1 MNKKMNK
8 KIKELLEIGE
18 KIHQKHDELRNE
30 VLTLNWSDDFKTNF
44 KELID
49 KANQSDNVLLVN
61 KHEFESLKKI
71 TKTTK
76 VTDYEVLADE
86 GFVDIEALHETIPYE
101 VYHLILSDGKEL
113 KCADNHIVF
122 KQNYSEENFEKD
134 GLIEV
139 FVKDLKIGDFICVD
153 ENKLLSE
160 TEVIGLTNLGYE
172 EIMYD
177 LELKEGSNRR
187 YYTNGILSHNTYLA
201 KLLAREVFGDEDN
214 IVRMDMSEYM
224 EKHSVSRLIGPPPG
238 YVGYEEGGQ
247 LTEKVR
253 RKPHS
258 VILFD
263 EIEKAH
269 TDVFNILLQLL
280 DEGHLTDGLGRKVN
294 FRNTL
299 IIMTSNIG
307 VKELSQFGKGLG
319 FSTGAEMANEEERAR
334 AIIEKALKK
343 KFKPEFLNRIDEAII
358 FNGLKKYDIDKI
370 IYKEL
375 ESLEE
380 RINEMGFELKLGK
393 NAVDFLAK
401 KGYDPE
407 YGARPLARTIQ
418 RYVEDPIADEVLSD
432 NVNEG
437 DTLRIDYDEKIDK
450 IIIKII
456 PLKK

>member
-1 MNKKMNK
+1 
-8 KIKELLEIGE
+8 
-18 KIHQKHDELRNE
+18 
-30 VLTLNWSDDFKTNF
+30 
-44 KELID
+44 
-49 KANQSDNVLLVN
+49 
-61 KHEFESLKKI
+61 
-71 TKTTK
+71 
-76 VTDYEVLADE
+76 
-86 GFVDIEALHETIPYE
+86 
-101 VYHLILSDGKEL
+101 
-113 KCADNHIVF
+113 
-122 KQNYSEENFEKD
+122 
-134 GLIEV
+134 
-139 FVKDLKIGDFICVD
+139 
-153 ENKLLSE
+153 
-160 TEVIGLTNLGYE
+160 
-172 EIMYD
+172 
-177 LELKEGSNRR
+177 
-187 YYTNGILSHNTYLA
+187 
-201 KLLAREVFGDEDN
+201 
-214 IVRMDMSEYM
+214 
-224 EKHSVSRLIGPPPG
+224 
-238 YVGYEEGGQ
+238 
-247 LTEKVR
+247 
-253 RKPHS
+253 
-258 VILFD
+258 
-263 EIEKAH
+263 
-269 TDVFNILLQLL
+269 
-280 DEGHLTDGLGRKVN
+280 
-294 FRNTL
+294 
-299 IIMTSNIG
+299 MTSNIG

>member
-1 MNKKMNK
+1 
-8 KIKELLEIGE
+8 
-18 KIHQKHDELRNE
+18 
-30 VLTLNWSDDFKTNF
+30 
-44 KELID
+44 
-49 KANQSDNVLLVN
+49 
-61 KHEFESLKKI
+61 
-71 TKTTK
+71 
-76 VTDYEVLADE
+76 
-86 GFVDIEALHETIPYE
+86 
-101 VYHLILSDGKEL
+101 
-113 KCADNHIVF
+113 
-122 KQNYSEENFEKD
+122 
-134 GLIEV
+134 
-139 FVKDLKIGDFICVD
+139 
-153 ENKLLSE
+153 
-160 TEVIGLTNLGYE
+160 
-172 EIMYD
+172 
-177 LELKEGSNRR
+177 
-187 YYTNGILSHNTYLA
+187 
-201 KLLAREVFGDEDN
+201 
-214 IVRMDMSEYM
+214 M

-319 FSTGAEMANEEERAR
+319 FTTGAEIANEEERAR
-334 AIIEKALKK
+334 TIIEKALKK
-343 KFKPEFLNRIDEAII
+343 KFKPEFLNRIDEAIV
-358 FNGLKKYDIDKI
+358 FNGLKKDDIDVI

-380 RINEMGFELKLGK
+380 RIKEMGFELKLGK
-393 NAVDFLAK
+393 NAIDFLAK

-418 RYVEDPIADEVLSD
+418 RYVEDPIADEVLSG

-437 DTLRIDYDEKIDK
+437 DTLRIDYDDKIDK
-450 IIIKII
+450 IVIKVV